1 MSQIIKQ
8 TCIREGHRWFLTC
21 QLQVTHHILHI
32 CPMYEVYPF
41 LNIFLMNK
49 RIVLC
54 TEESVEIKLT
64 VLSLLSY
71 LTYLVGHLISQH
83 HHFGQG

>member
-1 MSQIIKQ
+1 
-8 TCIREGHRWFLTC
+8 
-21 QLQVTHHILHI
+21 
-32 CPMYEVYPF
+32 MYEVYPF